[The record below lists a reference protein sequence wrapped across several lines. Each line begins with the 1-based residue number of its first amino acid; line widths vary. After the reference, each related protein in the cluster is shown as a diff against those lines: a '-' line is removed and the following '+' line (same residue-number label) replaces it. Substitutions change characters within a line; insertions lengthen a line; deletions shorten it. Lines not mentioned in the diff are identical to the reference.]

1 MPFANARPKSKHQA
15 VKMNFYCE
23 KLAHWMHPIEQY
35 STSST
40 KQCEQSH
47 TAARCVH
54 TNTPGP
60 RFCMVCT
67 TDKVSNMLRRYA
79 KTTSRNEGWTT
90 FANGWSCTVL
100 HTRLILHNIIVN
112 WLTWALGRKEPFGCG
127 EYQVVFRVLCGGDA
141 ITDAG
146 NNRTNQHQPGALIR
160 TTVMKLMVWLWNV
173 TILLLYIRS
182 ATAQWVLCVWERER
196 EQERDD
202 IRNGNVSNDSHAE
215 TNLNFFFFV
224 IIALLLIAHCGGV
237 RKTVIECTCCTNDT
251 FLRAQRART
260 QQNEA
265 NSMWNSTDQHTHT
278 HTLSVWLHQTQFRR

>member
-141 ITDAG
+141 ITDEG

-196 EQERDD
+196 E
-202 IRNGNVSNDSHAE
+202 NKSE
-215 TNLNFFFFV
+215 TTSEMVTWAMILMPKQIWTFFFF
-224 IIALLLIAHCGGV
+224 LYY
-237 RKTVIECTCCTNDT
+237 CTT
-251 FLRAQRART
+251 FDRPLRRCEKNGDWVYMLYKRYISPRT
-260 QQNEA
+260 TRTH
-265 NSMWNSTDQHTHT
+265 STE
-278 HTLSVWLHQTQFRR
+278 RGE

>member
-141 ITDAG
+141 ITDEG

-215 TNLNFFFFV
+215 TNLNFFF
-224 IIALLLIAHCGGV
+224 LLLLHYFWSPIAEVWEKRWLSVHV
-237 RKTVIECTCCTNDT
+237 VQTIHFSAHNAHA
-251 FLRAQRART
+251 LNRT
-260 QQNEA
+260 RRIACEIPPIN
-265 NSMWNSTDQHTHT
+265 THT